1 MSFRFWRRIRIA
13 PGVTLNLSKSGGSLS
28 FGPRGAK
35 FTIGPRGKRATVGIP
50 GTGLFY
56 TTTLPS
62 GRSSG
67 RRSASYSAPAVPT
80 VRPEDRLTLGFFKRL
95 ITPDDEEALVD
106 GCREL
111 VLGNEDKALQ
121 HLEQATHLADGA
133 YLAGFLALKQ
143 ERLIE
148 AANYLATAA
157 EKYRRLGTYFSK
169 YGISATMSLP
179 ITDEVSAHV
188 GPDLRGVLLGLVEVY
203 QRQERWEDAIACLER
218 LLRLEPDDVVVKLS
232 LAELLLDAR
241 PGDKTNR
248 QESRFG
254 RAEGTPEGRE
264 PRTASVNVCRKI
276 VRLAEGI
283 ENETPVHT
291 ALLLYK
297 ARALRGLGL
306 LIAARETLTGA
317 LRRRKGRSEELLR
330 ALRYERALVYENLGQ
345 RRRAHSELE
354 KLYAEDPDYEDV
366 AARLGL

>member
-1 MSFRFWRRIRIA
+1 MAFRFWRRIRIA

-111 VLGNEDKALQ
+111 VLGNEEKALE
-121 HLEQATHLADGA
+121 HLEKAVHLADGA

-143 ERLIE
+143 NRLEE
-148 AANYLATAA
+148 AAIYLATAA
-157 EKYRRLGTYFSK
+157 EKHSRLGHYFSK

-218 LLRLEPDDVVVKLS
+218 LQRLEPDDVVVKLS

-241 PGDKTNR
+241 PGDK
-248 QESRFG
+248 
-254 RAEGTPEGRE
+254 
-264 PRTASVNVCRKI
+264 NVCRKV

-297 ARALRGLGL
+297 AKALRGLGL
-306 LIAARETLTGA
+306 QDAARETLTGT
-317 LRRRKGRSEELLR
+317 LRRKKGRSEELLR
-330 ALRYERALVYENLGQ
+330 ALRYERALVYEDLGQ
-345 RRRAHSELE
+345 RRRARSELE

>member
-95 ITPDDEEALVD
+95 LTPDDEEALVD

-111 VLGNEDKALQ
+111 VLGNENKAIE
-121 HLEQATHLADGA
+121 HLEKAVHLADGA

-143 ERLIE
+143 QRLEE
-148 AANYLATAA
+148 AATYLVTAA
-157 EKYRRLGTYFSK
+157 EKHSRLGRYFSK

-218 LLRLEPDDVVVKLS
+218 LQRLEPDDVVVKLS

-241 PGDKTNR
+241 PGDK
-248 QESRFG
+248 
-254 RAEGTPEGRE
+254 
-264 PRTASVNVCRKI
+264 NVYRKV

-291 ALLLYK
+291 SLLLYK
-297 ARALRGLGL
+297 ARALRGLSL
-306 LIAARETLTGA
+306 LDAARETLTGA

-330 ALRYERALVYENLGQ
+330 ALRYERALVYEDLGQ
-345 RRRAHSELE
+345 RRRARSELE